1 MSVANIL
8 KFKGT
13 NVVTVS
19 PTATMSE
26 ALGVLAKH
34 RIGAVV
40 VTSED
45 GAVKGVL
52 SERDVVRHLAQES
65 SSGFEQ
71 PVSCAMTERV
81 VTCGMHDSIEELMEM
96 MTRGRFRHVP
106 VVEDDRLVGIVSI
119 GDVVRRKI
127 EAAEL
132 EVVAMREYIATG

>member
-13 NVVTVS
+13 NVVTVQPS
-19 PTATMSE
+19 QSIRDAVD
-26 ALGVLAKH
+26 VLAKH

-40 VTSED
+40 VTNEA

-65 SSGFEQ
+65 NAGFDQ
-71 PVSCAMTERV
+71 PVSRAMTERV
-81 VTCGMHDSIEELMEM
+81 VTCGLHDSIEEIMEM